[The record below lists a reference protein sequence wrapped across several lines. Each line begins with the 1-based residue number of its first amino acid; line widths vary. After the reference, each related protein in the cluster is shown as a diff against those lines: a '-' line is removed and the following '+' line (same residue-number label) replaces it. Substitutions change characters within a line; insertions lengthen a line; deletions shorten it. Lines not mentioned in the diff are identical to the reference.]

1 MGERT
6 SFPSDGLVLSG
17 YLSSAGDNVGS
28 RHAVLLCHGYPNK
41 GRAAQECGKSFPQ
54 LVDRIGASL
63 GWDVLTINYRGC
75 ALSEGNFSMEGWLND
90 VQAGIEVLA
99 DRGAEKIWLVGF
111 GTGGSLCITAS
122 AFDVRVA
129 GVAVFSTPADFD
141 DWAKRPRRL
150 VAHSRHVGVISDPD
164 FPRDLAD
171 WAKGFSLV
179 RAADRIKALKDRPVL
194 IMHGTADD
202 MIPSLDAL
210 ALADAHTSAELRLLS
225 GGGHELRHDPRAIA
239 ILIGW
244 LRRHTGVNPAASPVL
259 SPQQPS
265 T

>member
-1 MGERT
+1 VGERT

-17 YLSSAGDNVGS
+17 YLSSADSDEGS
-28 RHAVLLCHGYPNK
+28 RNAILLCHGYPNK

-54 LVDRIGASL
+54 LVDRIGVSL
-63 GWDVLTINYRGC
+63 GWDVLTLNYRGC
-75 ALSEGNFSMEGWLND
+75 ALSEGNFSMDGWLND
-90 VQAGIEVLA
+90 VQAGIELLIG
-99 DRGAEKIWLVGF
+99 RGAEKIWLVGF
-111 GTGGSLCITAS
+111 GTGGSLCITAA

-129 GVAVFSTPADFD
+129 GVAVSSTPADFD

-150 VAHSRHVGVISDPD
+150 VAHSRHVGVICDPD
-164 FPRDLAD
+164 YPGDLAD
-171 WAKGFSLV
+171 WARGFSMV

-210 ALADAHTSAELRLLS
+210 ALADAHTSAELRLLA

-244 LRRHTGVNPAASPVL
+244 LRRHIGVNPAAASVL
-259 SPQQPS
+259 PSDQPP